1 MNAVLTTA
9 EGVLSGL
16 SLSLHVQTLLLLE
29 ISREVPADLG
39 PVTVHL
45 QICIATCLAHCLPF
59 LGPQLN
65 RGSPLPPLSALFS
78 TLPLGSG

>member
-1 MNAVLTTA
+1 MTVVLKTA

-16 SLSLHVQTLLLLE
+16 SLSLHLQTLLLLE
-29 ISREVPADLG
+29 ISREVLVDLG

-45 QICIATCLAHCLPF
+45 QICIATCLAHCLLF

-65 RGSPLPPLSALFS
+65 SCSPLPPLSALFNI
-78 TLPLGSG
+78 LPLGSG